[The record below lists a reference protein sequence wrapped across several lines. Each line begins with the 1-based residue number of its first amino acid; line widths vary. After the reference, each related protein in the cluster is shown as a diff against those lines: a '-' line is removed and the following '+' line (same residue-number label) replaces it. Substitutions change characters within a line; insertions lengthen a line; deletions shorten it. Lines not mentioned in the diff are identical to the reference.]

1 MITVCGIE
9 YTEAQIKES
18 ITNLER
24 TLKSTKELVL
34 ESLDNGE
41 LHAKSVKRLELRI
54 DELNAHLNNSPSV
67 VTL

>member
-34 ESLDNGE
+34 ESLDNSE

>member
-18 ITNLER
+18 INNLER

-34 ESLDNGE
+34 ESLDNSE

-54 DELNAHLNNSPSV
+54 AELNAHLNNSPPV

>member
-1 MITVCGIE
+1 MITVCGLE

-34 ESLDNGE
+34 ESLDSSE

>member
-1 MITVCGIE
+1 MITIHGIE
-9 YTEAQIKES
+9 YTDAKIRES
-18 ITNLER
+18 IANLER

-34 ESLDNGE
+34 ESLDNSE
-41 LHAKSVKRLELRI
+41 RHAESAKRLELRI